1 MTRAQANRL
10 MELCE
15 KAEREG
21 ALYGRDREEQ
31 ERLGEILRDSGIVD
45 TENSGVLDLGATY
58 WE

>member
-1 MTRAQANRL
+1 MTRTQANRL

-31 ERLGEILRDSGIVD
+31 ERLGEILKDSELID
-45 TENSGVLDLGATY
+45 IENSGVLDLGATY

>member
-15 KAEREG
+15 KAKREG

-31 ERLGEILRDSGIVD
+31 ERLGEILKDSGIVD
-45 TENSGVLDLGATY
+45 PVQHFALPGVTV
-58 WE
+58 E